1 MNILRYRATAKKCDV
16 TPVTIR
22 RWATQPD
29 YADLHFPKPIS
40 LGANSVGFIEEEVDD
55 WIAERAAKRDGG
67 DNEGAA

>member
-1 MNILRYRATAKKCDV
+1 MNILRYKATAKKCDV

-22 RWATQPD
+22 RWALQPD

-55 WIAERAAKRDGG
+55 WIAERAAKRGG
-67 DNEGAA
+67 DDAGAA